1 MVKVSSVTEPYFSH
15 DYSTREKKEIKKLI
29 LDMGFEGYGLY
40 WAIVEFMYRNELMIG
55 EEALVI
61 DKSYEEKIKSIL
73 NNYKLFHIDENC
85 YISDRIIKTIEK
97 QEEKSKNSKQAIETR
112 WLISDFCS
120 SYKAVMGDEPV
131 LSDSDICS
139 LKKYAKKI
147 DDLRTK
153 LPDILYTLKTL
164 RFENNPKFIPTI
176 NWLLE
181 SNNLVKLLNGGYGE
195 LKSWKK
201 HKEYLQA
208 KEKER
213 LAEELIKQQEAENV
227 FDIETVT
234 SKAEAIE
241 LLVKNAVYIK
251 AQNQCKINPVFS
263 QLLKKFDIALSE
275 IKRIK
280 IERMSQNAK
289 I

>member
-139 LKKYAKKI
+139 LKKHAKKI

-164 RFENNPKFIPTI
+164 RFENNPKFVPTI

-213 LAEELIKQQEAENV
+213 LAEELIKQQEAEHV

-263 QLLKKFDIALSE
+263 PLLKKFDIALSE